1 MKRAYR
7 VVAAALLAVSLA
19 VSAGHCSDID
29 LRAMSHSKQPIK
41 VFVKDFSNESG
52 QAQVSAADFKKEVE
66 KAFVG
71 RKSVS
76 FVLAKSPQE
85 SDVVVSAV
93 IRGYKYMDKD
103 PIKPSINVIMALDAV
118 TIENYAEL
126 SADFTVTDSKT
137 GSVLWQE
144 NVESYVK
151 KTMTP
156 AESLPMVYNKLARH
170 FVAKAFGKGD

>member
-1 MKRAYR
+1 
-7 VVAAALLAVSLA
+7 
-19 VSAGHCSDID
+19 
-29 LRAMSHSKQPIK
+29 
-41 VFVKDFSNESG
+41 
-52 QAQVSAADFKKEVE
+52 
-66 KAFVG
+66 
-71 RKSVS
+71 
-76 FVLAKSPQE
+76 
-85 SDVVVSAV
+85 
-93 IRGYKYMDKD
+93 MDND

-156 AESLPMVYNKLARH
+156 AESLPLVYNKLARH